1 MADNDDER
9 DEDEREDEGEGEGD
23 EAPEA
28 SGAAGEPDGDQ
39 GEDEG
44 DEAPGEAEPAAAA
57 AAVAPP
63 PAAAPRA
70 GERASAGARLAAA
83 KAAKAAKKA
92 AKKAALVE
100 ERRAANAESAPAEAE
115 APEAGQE
122 ETPDQAVERQLAESP
137 VGQAALK
144 AQDWLRGNQNA
155 VLGVAA
161 AAAVGLLGWVGYNAY
176 QGSVAAS
183 AAEALAEAVE
193 ISEARVVAEGEDEPE
208 TDADERT
215 YDSVSARS
223 EAALEAYRSVVAEHG
238 GTDAAAWAQL
248 GIARLLL
255 EQGEAAEARQAFE
268 AAVAARGSDPV
279 LAMRA
284 YEGVGFTYEAED
296 NLDEAR
302 DAFDRIRGLRDGA
315 FGALADYHLARLSLA
330 NGDEVAAQEALE
342 TLVDGLRADSESA
355 EPEFPY
361 VLAQAQTLLRQLDPS
376 SSDGSDTLD
385 IEEMVRRMMA
395 ERGAGGGAE

>member
-1 MADNDDER
+1 
-9 DEDEREDEGEGEGD
+9 
-23 EAPEA
+23 
-28 SGAAGEPDGDQ
+28 
-39 GEDEG
+39 
-44 DEAPGEAEPAAAA
+44 
-57 AAVAPP
+57 
-63 PAAAPRA
+63 
-70 GERASAGARLAAA
+70 
-83 KAAKAAKKA
+83 
-92 AKKAALVE
+92 
-100 ERRAANAESAPAEAE
+100 
-115 APEAGQE
+115 
-122 ETPDQAVERQLAESP
+122 
-137 VGQAALK
+137 
-144 AQDWLRGNQNA
+144 
-155 VLGVAA
+155 VAA